1 MFPWLV
7 KFRTSWLHTKY
18 ALAASGTAIPIWVG
32 IQARLGNE
40 MKTPD
45 LAVRANREDRKSTRL
60 NSGHTVI
67 SYAVFCLKQ
76 EQDTADFE
84 SPFDPTGHM
93 LLTAQPST
101 VEFSDRTNSHHN
113 FSSEIQTLNFLIYER
128 SVNQSDES

>member
-45 LAVRANREDRKSTRL
+45 LAVRANRESF
-60 NSGHTVI
+60 VI
-67 SYAVFCLKQ
+67 IFIQQPKVFNPKVSHPSSVRTQKLL
-76 EQDTADFE
+76 
-84 SPFDPTGHM
+84 SPRIQIGYRSSLRFVM
-93 LLTAQPST
+93 IPS
-101 VEFSDRTNSHHN
+101 
-113 FSSEIQTLNFLIYER
+113 IY
-128 SVNQSDES
+128 SVA